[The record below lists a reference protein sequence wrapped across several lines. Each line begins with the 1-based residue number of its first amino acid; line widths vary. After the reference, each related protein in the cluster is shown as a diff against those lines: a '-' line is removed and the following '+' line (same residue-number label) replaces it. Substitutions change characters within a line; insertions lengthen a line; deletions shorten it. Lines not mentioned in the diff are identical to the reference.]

1 MEINRVVSYLARI
14 NIDEGT
20 RDKPILLYVTKGG
33 KENSL
38 IFHFKENGKHY
49 QYRAKWVYKNSILLM
64 CIYKRNYRSND
75 CKAFVTITP
84 NLADLII
91 SRRTAENRRLRYFFN
106 YEKKIEEISYTDLTV
121 KSSNKVEHSAF
132 CVDQVPLHEREYS
145 QFIGENGT
153 GLEIQNDRRKY
164 ARFGPGQPLM
174 RAFRPVHTK
183 KSVISGHLAI
193 EQTKLDFNMDLI
205 SVQGVNSDFL
215 EILRTPDDITTD
227 AIPETF
233 IHLDLQTENMVPCF
247 LRSEISKLNHKDL
260 YLDGTFSLV
269 RNLDYSQIYILGSW
283 YSSWYSLF

>member
-1 MEINRVVSYLARI
+1 MEINRVVPYLARI

-49 QYRAKWVYKNSILLM
+49 QYRAKCVYKNSILLM

-91 SRRTAENRRLRYFFN
+91 FRRTAENRRLRYFFN

-132 CVDQVPLHEREYS
+132 CVDQVPLHE
-145 QFIGENGT
+145 
-153 GLEIQNDRRKY
+153 
-164 ARFGPGQPLM
+164 
-174 RAFRPVHTK
+174 
-183 KSVISGHLAI
+183 
-193 EQTKLDFNMDLI
+193 
-205 SVQGVNSDFL
+205 
-215 EILRTPDDITTD
+215 
-227 AIPETF
+227 
-233 IHLDLQTENMVPCF
+233 
-247 LRSEISKLNHKDL
+247 
-260 YLDGTFSLV
+260 
-269 RNLDYSQIYILGSW
+269 
-283 YSSWYSLF
+283 